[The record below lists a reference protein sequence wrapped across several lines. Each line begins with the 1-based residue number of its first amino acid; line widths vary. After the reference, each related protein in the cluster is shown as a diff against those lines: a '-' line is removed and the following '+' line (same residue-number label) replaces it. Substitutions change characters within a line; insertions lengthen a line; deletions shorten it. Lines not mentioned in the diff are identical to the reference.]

1 MKIGNT
7 IKIGV
12 SLACAL
18 FIGNAMAN
26 QSHALTVATVE
37 STASKDMKETKEYL
51 SDSTITGKVKEKFIQ
66 EKLLGKD
73 KISAMGISV
82 KTKKGV
88 VTLSGKVPSKDQEA
102 TAVKLAKSVDGVKDV
117 VSKIKVKSSKET
129 KAQKAK

>member
-12 SLACAL
+12 SLVCAL
-18 FIGNAMAN
+18 FIGSTMAN
-26 QSHALTVATVE
+26 ESQALTVATIK

-51 SDSTITGKVKEKFIQ
+51 SDSAITGKVKEKFIQ
-66 EKLLGKD
+66 EKLFGKD

-88 VTLSGKVPSKDQEA
+88 VTLTGKVPSKDEEA

-117 VSKIKVKSSKET
+117 VSKIKVKASKDT
-129 KAQKAK
+129 KTEKTK